1 MGKTPD
7 FINLLPMW
15 VTWVWLIA
23 LTAVLVLHCA
33 HLVRMGGEHR
43 WFHASHILML
53 VSQIYM
59 FAGMAYKWTWFPHS
73 WWVNI
78 FWASSAAIGVFLV
91 VRMVQRRPVSFLW
104 AIALIMQV
112 SMAYMWMPKWAP
124 MLTWALV
131 VYFTLEAVA
140 WVAGLMDDTKP
151 SRAIGPRPH
160 APAAPAADD
169 LIADGSLKVRAD
181 AKRALS
187 FVSLAPQTIGAK
199 VSMGVMAASMAY
211 MFAAMQLMRSAMM

>member
-1 MGKTPD
+1 MAKMPD
-7 FINLLPMW
+7 FINLLPLW
-15 VTWVWLIA
+15 VTWLWLIA

-33 HLVRMGGEHR
+33 HLVRMGGQHR

-59 FAGMAYKWTWFPHS
+59 YAGMAYKWTWFPHT

-78 FWASSAAIGVFLV
+78 FWLSSAAIGVWLV

-104 AIALIMQV
+104 FVALIMQV

-124 MLTWALV
+124 ALTWALV
-131 VYFTLEAVA
+131 VYFSLETVA
-140 WVAGLMDDTKP
+140 WVAGLLDDTKP
-151 SRAIGPRPH
+151 SRAVGPRPL
-160 APAAPAADD
+160 APPADD
-169 LIADGSLKVRAD
+169 AVSQGDLKVRGET
-181 AKRALS
+181 KRSLV
-187 FVSLAPQTIGAK
+187 FVSLAPQTFGARL
-199 VSMGVMAASMAY
+199 SMGVMAASMAY